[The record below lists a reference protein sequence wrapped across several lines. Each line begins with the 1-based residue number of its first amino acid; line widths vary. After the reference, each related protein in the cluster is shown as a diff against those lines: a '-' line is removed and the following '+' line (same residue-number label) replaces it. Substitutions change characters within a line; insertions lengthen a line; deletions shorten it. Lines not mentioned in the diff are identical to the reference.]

1 MTSRQF
7 ANYNGGAVK
16 HPADDIPDDDI
27 PADDIPVNDIPV
39 MPMKK
44 PDKQEV
50 LASFDDILNKNL
62 PSVSAPTP
70 APSTYTSIVTKVDDD
85 IPDNDVPVNDVPAND
100 VPVMPMKK
108 TVPMEKSD
116 GWHKTALS
124 KAGMKGDVMT
134 FRDDRGYLQVEL
146 KKIDTATVRNLLSVA
161 RGSDAKWRVRWFSD
175 SNGVRHATEVLTD
188 EQYREYS
195 KAAWQNRKLWRE
207 GFATANP
214 FTA

>member
-1 MTSRQF
+1 MTSREF
-7 ANYNGGAVK
+7 ARYNGG
-16 HPADDIPDDDI
+16 PAGHPDDDI
-27 PADDIPVNDIPV
+27 PVNDIPVNDIPVNDIPV

-44 PDKQEV
+44 T
-50 LASFDDILNKNL
+50 
-62 PSVSAPTP
+62 APM
-70 APSTYTSIVTKVDDD
+70 A
-85 IPDNDVPVNDVPAND
+85 
-100 VPVMPMKK
+100 
-108 TVPMEKSD
+108 KSD

-124 KAGMKGDVMT
+124 KVGMEGDVMT
-134 FRDDRGYLQVEL
+134 FRDDRGYLQVWW
-146 KKIDTATVRNLLSVA
+146 KKIDTATIRNLTSVC

-195 KAAWQNRKLWRE
+195 KAAWQNHKIWRE

>member
-7 ANYNGGAVK
+7 ANYNGGPVG
-16 HPADDIPDDDI
+16 HP
-27 PADDIPVNDIPV
+27 
-39 MPMKK
+39 
-44 PDKQEV
+44 
-50 LASFDDILNKNL
+50 
-62 PSVSAPTP
+62 
-70 APSTYTSIVTKVDDD
+70 DDD
-85 IPDNDVPVNDVPAND
+85 IPDNDIPVNDVPVND

-108 TVPMEKSD
+108 RPPVEKSD

-124 KAGMKGDVMT
+124 KAGMEGDVMT
-134 FRDDRGYLQVEL
+134 FRDDRGYIQVEL
-146 KKIDTATVRNLLSVA
+146 KKIDAATVRNLLSVA
-161 RGSDAKWRVRWFSD
+161 RGSKAKWRVRWFSD